1 MHWSC
6 KSTGSKVPSAHIR
19 PVGALG
25 FAGIC
30 RRRGEAWDNR
40 THTIEEAWFRRKE
53 TYVDE
58 ECFLFGSRALGGNA
72 DELSAACCSSFQLKS
87 TPEEFEEPGLHP
99 SPCASPYRS
108 ELSSGAACCC
118 RGLCCTSAR
127 FLPLRL
133 LWPPR
138 AKVPNLF
145 CIACFRS
152 GPRRSESARLA
163 AGTDAAHTL
172 CALRC
177 WTLLTQPLPAPRRL
191 PYGSLRLWAC
201 ATMTVSSRRALSL
214 HACVT
219 ARDVSRALRAA
230 TAAPLR
236 CRAQVCEV
244 AGILLNIV
252 APRLLERGVGVLR
265 ADVGREVLLVEG
277 DAPLLAANRP
287 PLDRH

>member
-1 MHWSC
+1 MRVTIPLRAQQRSC
-6 KSTGSKVPSAHIR
+6 LLLPRAVLH
-19 PVGALG
+19 
-25 FAGIC
+25 F
-30 RRRGEAWDNR
+30 R
-40 THTIEEAWFRRKE
+40 T
-53 TYVDE
+53 
-58 ECFLFGSRALGGNA
+58 LPP
-72 DELSAACCSSFQLKS
+72 AAA
-87 TPEEFEEPGLHP
+87 TM
-99 SPCASPYRS
+99 A
-108 ELSSGAACCC
+108 
-118 RGLCCTSAR
+118 SAR
-127 FLPLRL
+127 QSTEH
-133 LWPPR
+133 
-138 AKVPNLF
+138 F

-244 AGILLNIV
+244 AGILLKIV

-277 DAPLLAANRP
+277 EAALLAANRP